1 MKKLLLLFLLTTSIG
16 ISQSISAF
24 EFTNTEMKEQNSTAK
39 YLTSYTDFNFN
50 NIGFKFNNVN
60 PTNGQIKIS
69 TASTNGFNFY
79 NTDAIPGLTKV
90 TIYLNGGFT
99 ESGTWY
105 MSTGTSTISSCATTT
120 DIKGTYN
127 SANKTLTFA
136 VDANTSKPVSYFHIN
151 LTTKGKGAMF
161 FTSIVVDAE
170 QNNKLGTMT
179 VTAGGKKVETD
190 ESGIETATITQGQ
203 AIEMEAN
210 NATEFV
216 VGVGNTEKGYTAT
229 EGKASWIPT
238 ELYTDETIMITPYMG
253 EVGGDPIMF
262 NLTVLPPRDE
272 LEIFE
277 WKPSSVTITQ
287 GEEFTAPALS
297 CSVADLTITYY
308 STLPG
313 VANVNQSGVITL
325 RGETGKATIT
335 ATFDGNAQYNGKV
348 ATCTIEVKKA
358 LAVKVP
364 QHTGIWRVVTDVNE
378 LKDGEIYTIA
388 GIGKDDETYAMS
400 NEVNTL
406 NNNIKA
412 TKVIVTNNQ
421 FSSPENVALVVLLKE
436 NDSYSFYLTNGKDI
450 SLTGT
455 PDLTGYLTSAG
466 LSKTTTLPDGS
477 KPTGNKNQIE
487 VTEEIAGNASV
498 ATIAIN
504 STTGAATVK
513 FKESSQSPNE
523 KIRVDLC
530 FNGTANSHLFSCY
543 SLDNQSP
550 IYFYSVLTPAPQ
562 VEVTLDTEAGYEV
575 ELSTEIEGAEIW
587 YRVVPM
593 TNAQKVRSR
602 EAAQE
607 VPFEKAPTN
616 NHRVTLKGDQQV
628 DFYSVLYGRQ
638 SDYMSHSKDGGT
650 TGIDEVK
657 TMVEQGAT
665 EYYDLSGRRVN
676 APVKGI
682 VIKKTGSKVS
692 KVVF

>member
-1 MKKLLLLFLLTTSIG
+1 MKKLLLLFLAVITAFSTINAAESYYAIEFQTGAQATGTFENLTDLISKGTEFVTSATNSKNVIVKTAGGVAIGSNNNPGNLTLNLSKLGTKTVTKFKVSAYGKSNNYTLNINSIG
-16 ISQSISAF
+16 AQQTTKTTATYT
-24 EFTNTEMKEQNSTAK
+24 FTPTG
-39 YLTSYTDFNFN
+39 N
-50 NIGFKFNNVN
+50 N
-60 PTNGQIKIS
+60 
-69 TASTNGFNFY
+69 
-79 NTDAIPGLTKV
+79 
-90 TIYLNGGFT
+90 
-99 ESGTWY
+99 E
-105 MSTGTSTISSCATTT
+105 ISS
-120 DIKGTYN
+120 I
-127 SANKTLTFA
+127 LIE
-136 VDANTSKPVSYFHIN
+136 TSKKVYIQ
-151 LTTKGKGAMF
+151 
-161 FTSIVVDAE
+161 SIVVYFEEATSTPE
-170 QNNKLGTMT
+170 LGAMT

-190 ESGIETATITQGQ
+190 ETATITQGQ

-297 CSVADLTITYY
+297 CSVADLTITYD

-325 RGETGKATIT
+325 GGETGKATIT

-388 GIGKDDETYAMS
+388 GIGTDDKTYAMS

-406 NNNIKA
+406 NNNIMA
-412 TKVIVTNNQ
+412 NEVTVTNNQ

-450 SLTGT
+450 SHTDT
-455 PDLTGYLTSAG
+455 PDLTGYLTCAG

-477 KPTGNKNQIE
+477 KPTNHKNQIE